1 MQRAMMTVMM
11 TVTMTVVALMLV
23 LVNLATAAAADA
35 TPEPVVDGESAIAA
49 PVRIFLPM
57 AATYDAAAF
66 VEFADSAE
74 ANDEIVKPVLPVL
87 PVCDEFITD
96 GCTEE
101 EDGEM
106 IILPIDDGS
115 QDIEIL
121 PVGGSGQSG
130 LIYLPV
136 VTQ

>member
-1 MQRAMMTVMM
+1 MKRAMM

-23 LVNLATAAAADA
+23 LVNLSTAAATDA
-35 TPEPVVDGESAIAA
+35 TPEPVVDGENALTA
-49 PVRIFLPM
+49 PMRIFLPM
-57 AATYDAAAF
+57 ATTYDAAAF

-74 ANDEIVKPVLPVL
+74 ANDEIVKPVVPEL
-87 PVCDEFITD
+87 PVCDEFITE

-101 EDGEM
+101 EDGQM

-115 QDIEIL
+115 QDIEIQ
-121 PVGGSGQSG
+121 PVGGLGQSG